1 MMDLEKLFTAAK
13 ERGIEDVQAFLSD
26 GSDLSIEVY
35 DGEVDKYEISSGSS
49 MTVRGILGGKMGTYI
64 TEVLDDSM
72 IPTIVDAVAEA
83 AKIIDSPE
91 EAIIYAGDKD
101 YAKLED
107 LYNPELRNLDVAR
120 KIEEVMRLDRLM
132 HEADGR
138 VTTVETLYSE
148 STRHVILQNTKGL
161 KLENIVNTALIGG
174 SAIVK
179 DDVDQ
184 RSSFDL
190 AISNDPKD
198 LQGTEELA
206 AKIVGEAVRSLG
218 AKPIASG
225 NYEIVFSPDALQTL
239 LSAFQG
245 IFSAENV
252 QKNMSL
258 LKGKIGSVIGSPL
271 VTLVDD
277 PFMKKSSRSR
287 SFDDEGVATRYK
299 ALIDKG
305 ELKTYLHN
313 LVTAKKDGV
322 VSTGNGFGG
331 GVAPVN
337 LKWVPGTTKV
347 DDLIASVKNGI
358 LVKSVQGAHAGA
370 NSISG
375 DFSLQASGFVVK
387 DGIVGAPVALITV
400 AGNFLGMLRDV
411 VGVADD
417 LKTGYFGIT
426 SPSIKIA
433 SMSVSGI

>member
-1 MMDLEKLFTAAK
+1 
-13 ERGIEDVQAFLSD
+13 
-26 GSDLSIEVY
+26 
-35 DGEVDKYEISSGSS
+35 
-49 MTVRGILGGKMGTYI
+49 
-64 TEVLDDSM
+64 
-72 IPTIVDAVAEA
+72 
-83 AKIIDSPE
+83 
-91 EAIIYAGDKD
+91 
-101 YAKLED
+101 
-107 LYNPELRNLDVAR
+107 
-120 KIEEVMRLDRLM
+120 
-132 HEADGR
+132 
-138 VTTVETLYSE
+138 
-148 STRHVILQNTKGL
+148 
-161 KLENIVNTALIGG
+161 
-174 SAIVK
+174 
-179 DDVDQ
+179 
-184 RSSFDL
+184 
-190 AISNDPKD
+190 
-198 LQGTEELA
+198 
-206 AKIVGEAVRSLG
+206 
-218 AKPIASG
+218 
-225 NYEIVFSPDALQTL
+225 
-239 LSAFQG
+239 
-245 IFSAENV
+245 V